1 MEVRNPPVPS
11 NAAGDP
17 APAAVDSGPVAA
29 QPPMTVAARVRAVL
43 PLLALAALILI
54 ADQLTKLWI
63 VAAIGR
69 AAPAHE
75 IDIIPGWLVF
85 QYVENTGAAFG
96 MFTNGSWLLA
106 FIAVAVVVGIVVM
119 APRMQQ
125 EATAGLPRWQILLS
139 LGLVLGGAVGN
150 LADRLTRGYVVDFV
164 LVPKAQITLG
174 NTLYH
179 FPNFNVADSAI
190 TVGIILLLIGLLFAG
205 ERK

>member
-1 MEVRNPPVPS
+1 VEVRNPPAPS

-17 APAAVDSGPVAA
+17 APAAIASGPE
-29 QPPMTVAARVRAVL
+29 AARPRMTLTARLRAVL
-43 PLLALAALILI
+43 PLLALAALILV

-63 VAAIGR
+63 VSAIGR
-69 AAPAHE
+69 GAPSHE
-75 IDIIPGWLVF
+75 IDIIPGWFVF

-96 MFTNGSWLLA
+96 MLTNGSWLLA
-106 FIAVAVVVGIVVM
+106 FIAAAVVVVIVVM

-125 EATAGLPRWQILLS
+125 EAAAGLARWQMLLS

-150 LADRLTRGYVVDFV
+150 LADRLTRGYVVDFI
-164 LVPKAQITLG
+164 LVPPAQVTLG
-174 NTLYH
+174 GTLYH

-190 TVGIILLLIGLLFAG
+190 TVGIILLLIGLFFAG

>member
-1 MEVRNPPVPS
+1 
-11 NAAGDP
+11 
-17 APAAVDSGPVAA
+17 
-29 QPPMTVAARVRAVL
+29 MTLAARVRAVL

-69 AAPAHE
+69 GAPVHE
-75 IDIIPGWLVF
+75 IDVIPGWFVF

-119 APRMQQ
+119 APRIQQ
-125 EATAGLPRWQILLS
+125 EATGGLARWQILLS

-150 LADRLTRGYVVDFV
+150 LVDRLTRGYVVDFV
-164 LVPKAQITLG
+164 LVPRAQITLG

>member
-1 MEVRNPPVPS
+1 
-11 NAAGDP
+11 
-17 APAAVDSGPVAA
+17 
-29 QPPMTVAARVRAVL
+29 MTPIARLRAVL

-63 VAAIGR
+63 VSAIGR
-69 AAPAHE
+69 GAPAHE
-75 IDIIPGWLVF
+75 IDIIPGWFVF

-96 MFTNGSWLLA
+96 MLTNGSWLLA
-106 FIAVAVVVGIVVM
+106 FVAAAVVVVIVVM

-125 EATAGLPRWQILLS
+125 EAAAGLARWQMLLS

-150 LADRLTRGYVVDFV
+150 LADRLTRGYVVDFI
-164 LVPKAQITLG
+164 LVPPAQVTLG
-174 NTLYH
+174 GTLYH